1 MSRRQQRRSRNTR
14 QPTRRLPG
22 SWPNLYLQMAEN
34 IGLMNNDIILVYPL
48 GVLRDSVAYTA
59 QVTNRRLG
67 RSVNGV
73 RLHTDYIRVRYCVSN
88 VYENVFVG
96 RCTELIGNDNRRVTR
111 SEAQRIREEEEERT
125 RQARMRIFRRAIL
138 EVIAR
143 NREREDREREDRERE
158 AREIMAE
165 NHGIEYQNDH
175 DSDSDSDGDDTTVGD
190 EDSCLEFVQ
199 SDASY
204 GSR

>member
-1 MSRRQQRRSRNTR
+1 MSRRQQRRSRNTT

-22 SWPNLYLQMAEN
+22 SWPNLYLRMAEN

-111 SEAQRIREEEEERT
+111 SETRRIREEEEERT

-143 NREREDREREDRERE
+143 NREREDRERE

-165 NHGIEYQNDH
+165 NRGIEYENDR
-175 DSDSDSDGDDTTVGD
+175 DTDSDSDGDDTTVGD
-190 EDSCLEFVQ
+190 VDSCEEFYQ